1 MPEPSVSKY
10 FKHATLAQLLATLFS
25 VFSAGIGGVIPGGK
39 SWRHYAGHMI
49 FVILWCAFAFSV
61 QFRDALVVALMNALH
76 VTSLL

>member
-10 FKHATLAQLLATLFS
+10 FKHATLAPLLATLFS

-49 FVILWCAFAFSV
+49 FAFSV